1 MILSVNKYP
10 EEEEE
15 EEYGELKRLEEG
27 VDEVITYSPSIT
39 VITSTEYLQ

>member
-10 EEEEE
+10 EKKKKNK
-15 EEYGELKRLEEG
+15 GELKRLEEG

-39 VITSTEYLQ
+39 VITLTEYNK